1 MTDTAPQST
10 IQVTA
15 KFFPLFWIL
24 FFIKPHVQIDGADVQ
39 GAWNTP
45 QQFPVAP
52 GNHTVSVYF
61 PYFIPRQAGKG
72 TVTVDVAPGQT
83 VSVAYKAPWIV
94 FLKGRMTVS

>member
-1 MTDTAPQST
+1 MTDTAPQAT

-24 FFIKPHVQIDGADVQ
+24 FLIKPHVVIDGSDVQ

-45 QQFPVAP
+45 QQFPVAA
-52 GNHTVSVYF
+52 GGHTVTVYF
-61 PYFIPRQAGKG
+61 PYFIPRKAGKG

-83 VSVAYKAPWIV
+83 VNVGYKAPWIV
-94 FLKGRMTVS
+94 FFKGRMTVS

>member
-1 MTDTAPQST
+1 MTDTTSSAS

-24 FFIKPHVQIDGADVQ
+24 FLIKPHVVIDGNDVQ
-39 GAWNTP
+39 AAWNSP

-52 GNHTVSVYF
+52 GAHTVSVYF

-72 TVTVDVAPGQT
+72 TVSVNVAPGQT
-83 VSVAYKAPWIV
+83 VNVGYKAPWIV